1 MKTKIVSIVI
11 FIVIILSVCIFEV
24 AITNETIDRVKQTN
38 YKVIEMANDDN
49 ISNTTLYNEL
59 NEIGDFWANRENFLC
74 LIFNHKDMMELGKE
88 IEQAKSYLK
97 QDNRKEAVVHLELLT
112 EDILS
117 LEHIVLFNMQN
128 LF

>member
-24 AITNETIDRVKQTN
+24 VITNETIDRVKHTN

>member
-1 MKTKIVSIVI
+1 MKTKIVSIII

-24 AITNETIDRVKQTN
+24 TITNETIDRVKQSN

>member
-24 AITNETIDRVKQTN
+24 TITNETIDRVKQSN